1 MNKDMSTALF
11 CDCET
16 DADRAEF
23 FASGR
28 AVETGVIAPSIAAE
42 VAQAFAAHA
51 QLAEKERECERLRSA
66 AVLLN
71 VAIDDFLNDRRHD
84 RIEARRLMGEIY
96 INSICYRQKEVR
108 RALEKVDNG
117 NSGKD
122 S

>member
-51 QLAEKERECERLRSA
+51 QLAEKEREIARMAS
-66 AVLLN
+66 LLSGQQLESLDWKCPRCLG
-71 VAIDDFLNDRRHD
+71 ASPEHD
-84 RIEARRLMGEIY
+84 CTYPDCLQPPRAGE
-96 INSICYRQKEVR
+96 
-108 RALEKVDNG
+108 
-117 NSGKD
+117 
-122 S
+122 

>member
-51 QLAEKERECERLRSA
+51 QLAEKERECERLRE
-66 AVLLN
+66 VLAMAGKGLGHAECQN
-71 VAIDDFLNDRRHD
+71 WYQAGCDDCDVCD
-84 RIEARRLMGEIY
+84 AQIA
-96 INSICYRQKEVR
+96 VR
-108 RALEKVDNG
+108 RALENDDG
-117 NSGKD
+117 
-122 S
+122 